1 MPKCIECKEKWTWK
15 QSMRSIVTFS
25 RFISCPYCAK
35 KQMLTSMTRI
45 SILLLVFVPYIT
57 MPYVIEE
64 EVKSSAVA
72 IGIAIYLF
80 IDLTD
85 DDAVVNGFTGNTKAF
100 AKIRSKMI
108 HSKNAGF

>member
-1 MPKCIECKEKWTWK
+1 
-15 QSMRSIVTFS
+15 MRSIVTFS

-72 IGIAIYLF
+72 IGIAIYLLTLLMMMPLLM
-80 IDLTD
+80 DLREIPKHLQKY
-85 DDAVVNGFTGNTKAF
+85 AQK
-100 AKIRSKMI
+100 
-108 HSKNAGF
+108 

>member
-25 RFISCPYCAK
+25 RFISCPYCTK

-72 IGIAIYLF
+72 IGIAIYLLTLLMMMPLLM
-80 IDLTD
+80 DLREIPKHLQKY
-85 DDAVVNGFTGNTKAF
+85 AQK
-100 AKIRSKMI
+100 
-108 HSKNAGF
+108 

>member
-1 MPKCIECKEKWTWK
+1 MEGMHCMPKCIECKEKWTWK

-72 IGIAIYLF
+72 IGIAIYLLTLLMMMPLLM
-80 IDLTD
+80 DLREIPKHLQKY
-85 DDAVVNGFTGNTKAF
+85 AQK
-100 AKIRSKMI
+100 
-108 HSKNAGF
+108 